1 MGYFLYVCLIVLDSG
16 QLGSEVL
23 TFFQEL
29 GLETDYSKYV
39 ASVYIYMRTYCTV
52 KQTDVDRINHS
63 LPVSLSEVYTHNHR
77 M

>member
-29 GLETDYSKYV
+29 GLETDYSTYV
-39 ASVYIYMRTYCTV
+39 ASVYICARTVQYN
-52 KQTDVDRINHS
+52 KQ
-63 LPVSLSEVYTHNHR
+63 